1 MRWGVVI
8 FPGSNCDRDVFH
20 VLKDVLGQDVHF
32 LWHKQHSVEPLGE
45 GDWIILPGGFSY
57 GDYLRAGAIA
67 RLSPIMQ
74 AIKRHVDKGGFVLG
88 ICNGFQI
95 LCEAGLL
102 PGALLMNT
110 NGRFICQPQHVR
122 VETSN
127 TPLTNLIETGTVL
140 NIPIAHKEGRY
151 YVDAKTL
158 KDMYY
163 NDQILFKYTN
173 AEGLVNDTTN
183 PNGSVDNIAGVCDAN
198 KQVFGMMP
206 HPERSSETIIG
217 NADGLAIFKSIVQW
231 SQR

>member
-20 VLKDVLGQDVHF
+20 VIREVLGEEVYF
-32 LWHKQHSVEPLGE
+32 LWHNNDNVGPLGE

-67 RLSPIMQ
+67 RLSPIMT
-74 AIKRHVDKGGFVLG
+74 AIKKHVERGGYVLG

-110 NGRFICQPQHVR
+110 NGRFICQPQYIR
-122 VETSN
+122 VETQN
-127 TPLTNLIETGTVL
+127 TPLTNLISSGTVL
-140 NIPIAHKEGRY
+140 NVPIAHKEGRY
-151 YVDAKTL
+151 FVDQKTL
-158 KDMYY
+158 ENMYA
-163 NDQILFKYTN
+163 NDQILFKYSDASGN
-173 AEGLVNDTTN
+173 VDDTTN
-183 PNGSVDNIAGVCDAN
+183 PNGSVDNIAGVCDTN

-206 HPERSSETIIG
+206 HPERSSESLIG
-217 NADGLAIFKSIVQW
+217 GDDGLQIFKSIVKW
-231 SQR
+231 AGK

>member
-20 VLKDVLGQDVHF
+20 VLKDVLGGEVYF
-32 LWHKQHSVEPLGE
+32 LWHNNDSVDPLGE
-45 GDWIILPGGFSY
+45 DDWVILPGGFSY

-67 RLSPIMQ
+67 RLSPIMK
-74 AIKRHVDKGGFVLG
+74 AIKRHIEKGGYVLG

-102 PGALLMNT
+102 PGSLLMNT
-110 NGRFICQPQHVR
+110 NGRFICQPQYVR
-122 VETSN
+122 VETSY
-127 TPLTNLIETGTVL
+127 TPLTNLVEKGRVL

-151 YVDAKTL
+151 YVDQKTL
-158 KDMYY
+158 KNMYA
-163 NDQILFKYTN
+163 NNQILFKYSDKSGN
-173 AEGLVNDTTN
+173 VDDTTN

-206 HPERSSETIIG
+206 HPERSAEGVIG
-217 NADGLAIFKSIVQW
+217 NDEGLLIFKSILRW
-231 SQR
+231 AGK